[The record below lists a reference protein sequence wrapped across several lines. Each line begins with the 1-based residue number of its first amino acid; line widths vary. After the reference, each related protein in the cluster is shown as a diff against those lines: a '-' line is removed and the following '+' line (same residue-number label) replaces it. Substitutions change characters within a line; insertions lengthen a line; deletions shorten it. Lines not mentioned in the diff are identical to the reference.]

1 MGLITTGHQFD
12 PLSFIAIRIKEIH
25 VFFKCRCWAKAGLGI
40 AVPLGPFFRKNLLN
54 FWWQRKKFQMIFT
67 FFQLVCDQ
75 LSLFFGTG
83 KYDVHVKW
91 NGRHIPKS
99 PFRVEVGQDLDA
111 SQAYASG
118 PGLQPE
124 GIQAGKYTDFTV
136 YTKGAG
142 EGQVSV
148 KVIDPRGGEDV
159 DIIIEPQE
167 DSQYFVEYQPV
178 NAGKHTI
185 KVMFGGQPISK
196 SPFHVMV
203 SPPRVEPIPS
213 KVRVFGTGKKA
224 ALCAHS
230 LLESVES
237 N

>member
-1 MGLITTGHQFD
+1 M
-12 PLSFIAIRIKEIH
+12 
-25 VFFKCRCWAKAGLGI
+25 
-40 AVPLGPFFRKNLLN
+40 
-54 FWWQRKKFQMIFT
+54 
-67 FFQLVCDQ
+67 
-75 LSLFFGTG
+75 
-83 KYDVHVKW
+83 KW

-118 PGLQPE
+118 PGLQPT
-124 GIQAGKYTDFTV
+124 GVQAGKYTDFTV

-167 DSQYFVEYQPV
+167 DGQYFVEYQPV

-185 KVMFGGQPISK
+185 KVMFGGQPISR
-196 SPFHVMV
+196 SPFHVTV
-203 SPPRVEPIPS
+203 SPPRIEPIPS
-213 KVRVFGTGKKA
+213 KVRVFGTGK
-224 ALCAHS
+224 
-230 LLESVES
+230 SVVKVCNVITDYELAVDYLKMPVMMLIGKIMQLMIMVVVIMIMMMRMMMMMMT
-237 N
+237 NNNNI

>member
-1 MGLITTGHQFD
+1 M
-12 PLSFIAIRIKEIH
+12 LS
-25 VFFKCRCWAKAGLGI
+25 
-40 AVPLGPFFRKNLLN
+40 
-54 FWWQRKKFQMIFT
+54 
-67 FFQLVCDQ
+67 
-75 LSLFFGTG
+75 G

-99 PFRVEVGQDLDA
+99 PFRVEVSQDLDA

-118 PGLQPE
+118 AGLQPE
-124 GIQAGKYTDFTV
+124 GIQAGKYTEFIV

-159 DIIIEPQE
+159 DIIIEPRE
-167 DSQYFVEYQPV
+167 DGQYFVEYQPV

-185 KVMFGGQPISK
+185 KVLFGGQPISK
-196 SPFHVMV
+196 SPFHVNV
-203 SPPRVEPIPS
+203 SPPCDPS
-213 KVRVFGTGKKA
+213 KVRVYGPGKMFYLLGTVIYVCEPRVG
-224 ALCAHS
+224 LT
-230 LLESVES
+230 LETWSSVYVARNLGPFVWCIFWGS

>member
-1 MGLITTGHQFD
+1 MCSSAQ
-12 PLSFIAIRIKEIH
+12 
-25 VFFKCRCWAKAGLGI
+25 
-40 AVPLGPFFRKNLLN
+40 GPFFGTNLLN
-54 FWWQRKKFQMIFT
+54 FWQQRKKFHYDIYF

-75 LSLFFGTG
+75 LSLFLVTG

-230 LLESVES
+230 LSESVES

>member
-1 MGLITTGHQFD
+1 MQSELGNPCFLQNNALGVGQKQGGVQQCPMA
-12 PLSFIAIRIKEIH
+12 PLLGKTSLTFGSKENNSI
-25 VFFKCRCWAKAGLGI
+25 
-40 AVPLGPFFRKNLLN
+40 
-54 FWWQRKKFQMIFT
+54 MIFP

-75 LSLFFGTG
+75 LSLFFVIG

-167 DSQYFVEYQPV
+167 DAQYFVEYQPV

-224 ALCAHS
+224 VLVTHS
-230 LLESVES
+230 PSESVES

>member
-1 MGLITTGHQFD
+1 
-12 PLSFIAIRIKEIH
+12 
-25 VFFKCRCWAKAGLGI
+25 
-40 AVPLGPFFRKNLLN
+40 
-54 FWWQRKKFQMIFT
+54 MIFT

-75 LSLFFGTG
+75 LSLFLVTG

-213 KVRVFGTGKKA
+213 KVRVFGTGKKTV
-224 ALCAHS
+224 LCAHS
-230 LLESVES
+230 LSESVES